1 MTQKQLITFIN
12 NKIITQLCSA
22 KYCDSAASIA
32 ISLLKKKIITMY
44 TKHTVNKITNLQLAT
59 SNK

>member
-32 ISLLKKKIITMY
+32 ISLLKNNY
-44 TKHTVNKITNLQLAT
+44 DVY
-59 SNK
+59 